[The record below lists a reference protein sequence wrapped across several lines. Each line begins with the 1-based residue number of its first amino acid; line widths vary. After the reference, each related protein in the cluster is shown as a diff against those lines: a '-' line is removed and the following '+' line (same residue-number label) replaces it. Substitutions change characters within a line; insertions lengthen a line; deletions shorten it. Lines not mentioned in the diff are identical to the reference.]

1 VSEKLTSGPW
11 ILKTDL
17 FAGGISI
24 VGQDGF
30 EIYHDHIGPSVSE
43 VTRNTILANAS
54 LMAASKDM
62 YEALKAYEAWEA
74 DLVTDNKAW
83 QDWRTG
89 MPITLPHLTQKLW
102 DRLLGIQAMRNDA
115 LAKAEGK
122 EATR

>member
-1 VSEKLTSGPW
+1 MSEKLTSGPW

-30 EIYHDHIGPSVSE
+30 EIYHDRIDSSVSE

-62 YEALKAYEAWEA
+62 YEALKCLLDEQNSIPLLRREKQYNEAVGRA
-74 DLVTDNKAW
+74 RV
-83 QDWRTG
+83 
-89 MPITLPHLTQKLW
+89 
-102 DRLLGIQAMRNDA
+102 A
-115 LAKAEGK
+115 LAKADGK
-122 EATR
+122 EATK

>member
-1 VSEKLTSGPW
+1 MSEKFTPGPW

-43 VTRNTILANAS
+43 VTRNTILANAH

-62 YEALKAYEAWEA
+62 YEALKEAFGLKCPHSWCRTNSRQVNHGYCSTHQRIYNALTKA
-74 DLVTDNKAW
+74 D
-83 QDWRTG
+83 
-89 MPITLPHLTQKLW
+89 
-102 DRLLGIQAMRNDA
+102 
-115 LAKAEGK
+115 GK
-122 EATR
+122 EAPR